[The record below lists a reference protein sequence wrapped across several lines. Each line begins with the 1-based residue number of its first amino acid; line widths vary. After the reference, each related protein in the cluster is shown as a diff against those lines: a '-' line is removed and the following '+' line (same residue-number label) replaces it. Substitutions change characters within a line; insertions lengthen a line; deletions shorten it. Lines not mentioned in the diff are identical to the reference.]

1 MERTAKNEKAGAH
14 LDRVQEMRKNGQNK
28 YY

>member
-1 MERTAKNEKAGAH
+1 MERTAKDENAGVH
-14 LDRVQEMRKNGQNK
+14 LDRVQETRKNGQNK